1 MSGGGNEALGTT
13 QDVKP
18 AADGDLAARARL
30 HGPLRR
36 WLGAHLL
43 APVEATLAGQIAQ
56 ERPRFVNWLPVLFG
70 LGIWGYFA
78 LGVEPSRAAAVLPLI
93 CGLVLARLTPTESHR
108 HLFAMALI
116 MAGAGFAVAKVR
128 TERVAAPV
136 LERPLRA
143 VQITGILE
151 QREPHAKRGERLTLR
166 LVSVADVEPDRMPQR
181 ARIRIM
187 SPAGDIKPGD
197 ALQLTA
203 SLSAPSAPALPGGH
217 DFARAAYYQRIG
229 AVGYALKPPQKVTLA
244 DLPEPDL
251 ALRIRAAVED
261 LRQDIGRRI
270 EVALPGERG
279 ALAAALITGERGG
292 ISQETTDA
300 YRDSGLVH
308 ILSISGLHMA
318 IMAGAVFALLRFAL
332 ATIPALALTQPIKK
346 WAAAGGA
353 IGAILYFA
361 ISGGSAATLR
371 SAIMM
376 VVMFLAIMLGRPA
389 IAMRNV
395 AIAALLILIVYPES
409 LLDVGF
415 QMSFAAVAA
424 LVAAYEAI
432 RGHFDRSGLT
442 PGPVMRAGLFL
453 GGILFSTLIAG
464 FAVTPLSV
472 YHFHAM
478 QHYAPL
484 ANLIA
489 VPVCNLLVMPAALA
503 TLVALPFGLEAAPLW
518 LMGVGIDVM
527 GWMARFVA
535 ALPGAVTNVAQVPDL
550 AFASALMGGLWLVL
564 WQKRWRLAGI
574 PLILGGL
581 ALTPS
586 VERADVLIG
595 REGALVAVRGQDG
608 LLAAH
613 AERPSTFELK
623 RWLEHDGDARD
634 PKDVRKERAFRC
646 DALGCVSQ
654 SGDVVIAISRH
665 PGGAADDCER
675 AGVLIVTGA
684 RPPLCSGPAQIMDRA
699 SLRASGTVALYRTPE
714 GSFRSE
720 SVADVRGARPWSMP
734 PVQRRPRE
742 PSTPPAIPEWTSP
755 ENSLDVSRYAAPRAV
770 ADAFDSPADL
780 RPEIEDDEP

>member
-1 MSGGGNEALGTT
+1 MSGGGNDALGAT
-13 QDVKP
+13 QEVKP
-18 AADGDLAARARL
+18 AADGDLAARARR
-30 HGPLRR
+30 HGQLRR
-36 WLGAHLL
+36 WPGAHLSAPL
-43 APVEATLAGQIAQ
+43 AAALAGQIAQ

-93 CGLVLARLTPTESHR
+93 SGLVLARLTPAASHR
-108 HLFAMALI
+108 HLFAMALVVV
-116 MAGAGFAVAKVR
+116 GAGFAVAKVR

-166 LVSVADVEPDRMPQR
+166 LVSVADVEPERMPQR
-181 ARIRIM
+181 ARIRVL

-197 ALQLTA
+197 TLQLTA

-217 DFARAAYYQRIG
+217 DFARAAYFERIG

-244 DLPEPDL
+244 NLPEPNL
-251 ALRIRAAVED
+251 ALRIRAAIED

-270 EVALPGERG
+270 QVALPGERG
-279 ALAAALITGERGG
+279 AMAAALITGERGG
-292 ISQETTDA
+292 ITQETTDA

-318 IMAGAVFALLRFAL
+318 IMAGAVFAILRFAL
-332 ATIPALALTQPIKK
+332 ATIPALALTKPIKK

-353 IGAILYFA
+353 VGAILYYA

-432 RGHFDRSGLT
+432 RGHFDRRGLT

-464 FAVTPLSV
+464 LAVTPLSV

-518 LMGVGIDVM
+518 LMGMGIDMM
-527 GWMARFVA
+527 GWTARFVA
-535 ALPGAVTNVAQVPDL
+535 ALPGAVTHVPQVPDI

-574 PLILGGL
+574 PLIVASL
-581 ALTPS
+581 ALAPS
-586 VERADVLIG
+586 VDRPDVLIG
-595 REGALVAVRGQDG
+595 REGALVAVRGRDG
-608 LLAAH
+608 QLAVH

-634 PKDVRKERAFRC
+634 PKDVRKERAFHC
-646 DALGCVSQ
+646 DGLGCVSR
-654 SGDVVIAISRH
+654 SDAMVIAISRH
-665 PGGAADDCER
+665 PGGVSDDCER
-675 AGVLIVTGA
+675 AGVLIVTGE
-684 RPPLCSGPAQIMDRA
+684 RPPLCSGPDRIMDRA
-699 SLRASGTVALYRTPE
+699 SLRASGTVALYRTSA
-714 GSFRSE
+714 GSLRSKT
-720 SVADVRGARPWSMP
+720 VAQVRGVRPWSMP
-734 PVQRRPRE
+734 PAQRRQRK
-742 PSTPPAIPEWTSP
+742 PSTPRTTPDWTSP
-755 ENSLDVSRYAAPRAV
+755 GGSLDVSRYAAPRAV
-770 ADAFDSPADL
+770 ADAFDNRADL
-780 RPEIEDDEP
+780 RPEIEDDDP

>member
-1 MSGGGNEALGTT
+1 
-13 QDVKP
+13 
-18 AADGDLAARARL
+18 
-30 HGPLRR
+30 
-36 WLGAHLL
+36 
-43 APVEATLAGQIAQ
+43 
-56 ERPRFVNWLPVLFG
+56 
-70 LGIWGYFA
+70 
-78 LGVEPSRAAAVLPLI
+78 
-93 CGLVLARLTPTESHR
+93 
-108 HLFAMALI
+108 
-116 MAGAGFAVAKVR
+116 
-128 TERVAAPV
+128 
-136 LERPLRA
+136 
-143 VQITGILE
+143 
-151 QREPHAKRGERLTLR
+151 
-166 LVSVADVEPDRMPQR
+166 
-181 ARIRIM
+181 M

-197 ALQLTA
+197 ALQMTA
-203 SLSAPSAPALPGGH
+203 SLSPPSAPALPGGH
-217 DFARAAYYQRIG
+217 DFARAAYYERIG
-229 AVGYALKPPQKVTLA
+229 AVGFALKPPQKVTLA
-244 DLPEPDL
+244 DLAEPDL

-270 EVALPGERG
+270 EAALPGERG

-332 ATIPALALTQPIKK
+332 ATVPVLALTQPIKK

-353 IGAILYFA
+353 LGAILYFA

-432 RGHFDRSGLT
+432 RGHFDRSGIT

-503 TLVALPFGLEAAPLW
+503 TLVALPFGLEAAP
-518 LMGVGIDVM
+518 
-527 GWMARFVA
+527 
-535 ALPGAVTNVAQVPDL
+535 
-550 AFASALMGGLWLVL
+550 
-564 WQKRWRLAGI
+564 
-574 PLILGGL
+574 
-581 ALTPS
+581 
-586 VERADVLIG
+586 
-595 REGALVAVRGQDG
+595 
-608 LLAAH
+608 
-613 AERPSTFELK
+613 
-623 RWLEHDGDARD
+623 
-634 PKDVRKERAFRC
+634 
-646 DALGCVSQ
+646 
-654 SGDVVIAISRH
+654 SG
-665 PGGAADDCER
+665 
-675 AGVLIVTGA
+675 
-684 RPPLCSGPAQIMDRA
+684 
-699 SLRASGTVALYRTPE
+699 
-714 GSFRSE
+714 
-720 SVADVRGARPWSMP
+720 
-734 PVQRRPRE
+734 
-742 PSTPPAIPEWTSP
+742 
-755 ENSLDVSRYAAPRAV
+755 
-770 ADAFDSPADL
+770 
-780 RPEIEDDEP
+780 